1 MKQKKIN
8 HASGSTQSQDTIA
21 VGAVVNEAGM
31 AINNNTKTM
40 ASMFIQNQ
48 STTTILLIA
57 VVGIAA
63 YMFYLNSKKK

>member
-21 VGAVVNEAGM
+21 VGTVVNEAGM
-31 AINNNTKTM
+31 AINNNTKAM

-48 STTTILLIA
+48 STTKILLIA
-57 VVGIAA
+57 VIGIAA

>member
-1 MKQKKIN
+1 MKPKKIN
-8 HASGSTQSQDTIA
+8 HASGSTQSQDTMAIGT
-21 VGAVVNEAGM
+21 VINENQMG
-31 AINNNTKTM
+31 INNNTKTM

-57 VVGIAA
+57 IVGIAA

>member
-1 MKQKKIN
+1 MKPKKIN

-21 VGAVVNEAGM
+21 VGTVVNEAGM
-31 AINNNTKTM
+31 AINNNTKAM

-48 STTTILLIA
+48 STTTILLIV

>member
-1 MKQKKIN
+1 MKPKKIN

-21 VGAVVNEAGM
+21 VGTVVNEAGM
-31 AINNNTKTM
+31 AINNNTKAM

>member
-1 MKQKKIN
+1 MKRKKFN
-8 HASGSTQSQDTIA
+8 TASGSTQSQDTMAIGT
-21 VGAVVNEAGM
+21 VINENQMG
-31 AINNNTKTM
+31 INNNTKTM

-57 VVGIAA
+57 IVGIAA

>member
-1 MKQKKIN
+1 MKRKKIN
-8 HASGSTQSQDTIA
+8 TASGSTQSQDTMAIGT
-21 VGAVVNEAGM
+21 VINENQMG
-31 AINNNTKTM
+31 INNNTKTM

-57 VVGIAA
+57 IVGIAA

>member
-21 VGAVVNEAGM
+21 VGTVVNEAGM
-31 AINNNTKTM
+31 AINNNTKAM

>member
-21 VGAVVNEAGM
+21 VGTVVNEAGI
-31 AINNNTKTM
+31 AINNNTKAM

-48 STTTILLIA
+48 STTKILLIA
-57 VVGIAA
+57 VIGIAA

>member
-1 MKQKKIN
+1 MKRKN
-8 HASGSTQSQDTIA
+8 FNTASGSTQSQDTMAIGS
-21 VGAVVNEAGM
+21 VINENQMG
-31 AINNNTKTM
+31 INNNTKTM

-57 VVGIAA
+57 IVGIAA